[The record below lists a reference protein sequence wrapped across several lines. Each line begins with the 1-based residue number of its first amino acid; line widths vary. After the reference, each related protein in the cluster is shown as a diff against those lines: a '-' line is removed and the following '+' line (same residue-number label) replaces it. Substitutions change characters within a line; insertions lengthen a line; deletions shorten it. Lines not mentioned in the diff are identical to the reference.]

1 MTKLKDLAHSL
12 GLSQT
17 TVSRALNGYAE
28 VNEATRDRVLVAAK
42 KIGYRANPTARR
54 LALGKSHTIGLVYP
68 PKLMPDLLFL
78 QTVAGLTETLSH
90 ADYDFHIVPALPQNE
105 QKVYQHLIKGQLV
118 DGLIVARTCIEDPR
132 IAYLAQQNFPYI
144 AYGRTQQDLQYSW
157 FDLDNDRGSVLAV
170 DYLYQSGRRNIAYL
184 YDDLQVNFAYQR
196 HTSYGQRMAQLNLPT
211 LDGHCGHTEK
221 MGADALGDVRSRM
234 PQIDALIVDN
244 PLAALGV
251 LRALLDSDY
260 VIGRDIEVV
269 VFGGGAFGSIL
280 KPVPMIM
287 VDLGDAYDI
296 GQQLGQL
303 ILGAVKGEAVKQILW
318 QPSLRIET
326 Q

>member
-1 MTKLKDLAHSL
+1 
-12 GLSQT
+12 
-17 TVSRALNGYAE
+17 
-28 VNEATRDRVLVAAK
+28 
-42 KIGYRANPTARR
+42 
-54 LALGKSHTIGLVYP
+54 
-68 PKLMPDLLFL
+68 
-78 QTVAGLTETLSH
+78 
-90 ADYDFHIVPALPQNE
+90 
-105 QKVYQHLIKGQLV
+105 
-118 DGLIVARTCIEDPR
+118 
-132 IAYLAQQNFPYI
+132 
-144 AYGRTQQDLQYSW
+144 
-157 FDLDNDRGSVLAV
+157 
-170 DYLYQSGRRNIAYL
+170 
-184 YDDLQVNFAYQR
+184 
-196 HTSYGQRMAQLNLPT
+196 
-211 LDGHCGHTEK
+211 

-280 KPVPMIM
+280 KPVPMVM